1 MNSAL
6 PKSQLNHERLMQ
18 ILLRPHISEK
28 STIMSEQYRQFAFKV
43 VPDANKTEI
52 KQAVELLFGVQVRSV
67 QVSNVK
73 SKLRRFK
80 QIMGRKKGWKKAYI
94 SLAEG
99 YDIDFTGTK

>member
-6 PKSQLNHERLMQ
+6 PKAQLNHERLMQ

-28 STIMSEQYRQFAFKV
+28 STIMSEQHRQFAFKV
-43 VPDANKTEI
+43 LPDANKTEI
-52 KQAVELLFGVQVRSV
+52 KQAVELLFGVQVTAV
-67 QVSNVK
+67 QISNVK

-80 QIMGRKKGWKKAYI
+80 QIVGRKKAWKKAYI

-99 YDIDFTGTK
+99 HDIDFTGTK